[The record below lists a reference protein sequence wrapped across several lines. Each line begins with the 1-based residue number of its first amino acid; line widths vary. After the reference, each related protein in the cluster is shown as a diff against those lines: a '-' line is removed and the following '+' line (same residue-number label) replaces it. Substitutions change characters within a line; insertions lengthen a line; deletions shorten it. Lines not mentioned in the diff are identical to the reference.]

1 MHDIKNLRFANGLRR
16 STVGRPSRAPGAFM
30 PADLLPSIAPLV
42 LFAVVS
48 TVSPGGATTLATASG
63 SQFGFRRSIPLM
75 VGIAV
80 GLASLAAGASA
91 GLAGLLLAAPGLLLV
106 MKAAGSA
113 YLLWLA
119 WKVARSG
126 PPNLNAN
133 ATVPTT
139 LLGGACLLWLN
150 PKGWAM
156 ALGAAA
162 SFAML
167 ANGPVK
173 LAMLLGATFGLA
185 ALASLSL
192 WCAAGIV
199 LARLLKT
206 PRQWRVLNAVL
217 GVLLA
222 TSIAPMWMS

>member
-1 MHDIKNLRFANGLRR
+1 
-16 STVGRPSRAPGAFM
+16 M
-30 PADLLPSIAPLV
+30 PADLLPFIAPLV

-48 TVSPGGATTLATASG
+48 TVSPGDATTLATASG

-80 GLASLAAGASA
+80 GLASLAAGAAA

-126 PPNLNAN
+126 PPNLNAT
-133 ATVPTT
+133 AAVPTT

-167 ANGPVK
+167 ANGPLQ
-173 LAMLLGATFGLA
+173 LATLLGATFGLA
-185 ALASLSL
+185 ALVSLSL

-206 PRQWRVLNAVL
+206 PRQWRVLNGVL
-217 GVLLA
+217 GLLLA
-222 TSIAPMWMS
+222 VSIAPMWMS